1 MLQGVGFNLPE
12 ELRAAAEFT
21 IMRRLER
28 EIYKFEQQNDRE
40 AFRVALKI
48 ANEVARLGYRLDRTS
63 MSRKFENLIVATVR
77 AAISEPSTENHEAA
91 LTLIDLAN
99 KLSLHANLERAQ
111 EIVYEAL
118 QRDRALGAHLEALAL
133 KLGLAPS
140 LLHDTPPASETTL
153 AANEMN
159 AAAPHAEPRAEE
171 SVLS

>member
-1 MLQGVGFNLPE
+1 
-12 ELRAAAEFT
+12 
-21 IMRRLER
+21 
-28 EIYKFEQQNDRE
+28 
-40 AFRVALKI
+40 
-48 ANEVARLGYRLDRTS
+48 
-63 MSRKFENLIVATVR
+63 
-77 AAISEPSTENHEAA
+77 
-91 LTLIDLAN
+91 LIDLAN

-140 LLHDTPPASETTL
+140 LLHDAPAASETTL
-153 AANEMN
+153 AAIETN